1 MFLYNAP
8 SCIDVFSGQ
17 LAQVKKLTF
26 IFASMFMLRGASG
39 VTQRCCFAGN
49 SLHIPDPTDV
59 YSSRWGSDPYS
70 LGSYSCATMSGSGD
84 DREVLAAPLPE
95 PSSSDDRS
103 FQPMQLLFA
112 GECTSR
118 DAFGTVHGA
127 FATGQREADRLIRCY
142 APNADDHHKD
152 S

>member
-1 MFLYNAP
+1 
-8 SCIDVFSGQ
+8 
-17 LAQVKKLTF
+17 
-26 IFASMFMLRGASG
+26 MLRVFSG
-39 VTQRCCFAGN
+39 VTQRCCFVG
-49 SLHIPDPTDV
+49 SSFHVPDPTHV
-59 YSSRWGSDPYS
+59 YCSRWGSDPYS
-70 LGSYSCATMSGSGD
+70 LGSYFCATTLASAD

-95 PSSSDDRS
+95 PSSSGNRS

-142 APNADDHHKD
+142 EPDKDDLHKGC
-152 S
+152 